1 MWAFISNIVTH
12 TDSRTSYLKYITSK
26 CFFCCI
32 IFIVAWKVC
41 KVSTIPC
48 FSSIKNATY
57 KFRLGHITFM
67 AICQVDIECTK
78 LSFILF
84 CRIKFSNSWTNSI
97 FNEHKIHTNI
107 KRFIFKPI
115 SHTKPSL
122 CKPCSTHK
130 YTWSRMGQTLPGLSP
145 VPPPTAPNPNP
156 TYTRKSF
163 KKGLPKLSN
172 PTTHT

>member
-1 MWAFISNIVTH
+1 MSIYFKHCCTYTFKNILSEIH
-12 TDSRTSYLKYITSK
+12 NLKMFLLLYHFHCSLK
-26 CFFCCI
+26 SL
-32 IFIVAWKVC
+32 WGYY
-41 KVSTIPC
+41 IPC

-130 YTWSRMGQTLPGLSP
+130 YTWSRMGQTLPGLSR